1 MIIERSKTNFS
12 RNKNMTRM
20 IRKSSI
26 LVIIILFLTLSTNPY
41 VLASNKLDHLYGEED
56 ITDIIAKSIRS
67 VVGVMTEVSQGS
79 GFIISPNGYIVTNNH
94 ILRGSNDIKI
104 RTVDNEIKSA
114 ELIGVNSILD
124 IALLKIEGE
133 YDYLEFT
140 SLKEVRIGEKAIA
153 IGNPRGLLFSVSE
166 GIVSGINRKG
176 NNNLS
181 LYIQTDAALNPG
193 SSGGPLINKEGK
205 VMGINNFKLQ
215 GDNLG
220 FALNS
225 DSIIEAV
232 NGILQ
237 NNQEKLLKEH
247 GK

>member
-1 MIIERSKTNFS
+1 MIIERSKTDFS
-12 RNKNMTRM
+12 RNKNMTKM
-20 IRKSSI
+20 IRKFSI
-26 LVIIILFLTLSTNPY
+26 LVIIILFLALLTNPY
-41 VLASNKLDHLYGEED
+41 ILASHKLDPVYDEED
-56 ITDIIAKSIRS
+56 TTDIIAKSIS
-67 VVGVMTEVSQGS
+67 GVVGIMTDVAQGS
-79 GFIISPNGYIVTNNH
+79 GFIISPNGYIVTNEH

-104 RTVDNEIKSA
+104 RTVENEIKSA
-114 ELIGVNSILD
+114 KLIGVNSILD

-133 YDYLEFT
+133 YDYLEFVG
-140 SLKEVRIGEKAIA
+140 LEEVRLGEKAIA

-166 GIVSGINRKG
+166 GIVSGINRRG
-176 NNNLS
+176 SNNLS

-193 SSGGPLINKEGK
+193 SSGGPLLNKEGK
-205 VMGINNFKLQ
+205 VIGINNFKLQ

-237 NNQEKLLKEH
+237 NNQDKLLEEY

>member
-12 RNKNMTRM
+12 RNKNMKRM
-20 IRKSSI
+20 IRKFSI
-26 LVIIILFLTLSTNPY
+26 FVIIILFLVLPTNPY

-67 VVGVMTEVSQGS
+67 VVGIMTEVSQGS
-79 GFIISPNGYIVTNNH
+79 GFIISPNGYIVTNEH

-124 IALLKIEGE
+124 IALLKIDGE
-133 YDYLEFT
+133 YNYLEFT
-140 SLKEVRIGEKAIA
+140 GLEEVRLGEKAIA

-176 NNNLS
+176 SNNLS

-237 NNQEKLLKEH
+237 NNQDKLLEVH